1 MTVDRVDS
9 LRHLRP
15 PRRRRPVRAGRRAAP
30 GDRAGADPGAARGP
44 ARAEEGRLPDPRPAG
59 HRAQEVRPQEGPQGA
74 SVQQALIDCIH
85 ICIASPGVFH
95 TSSGWTRPAN
105 LFVCRLTACN
115 GSRVRSD
122 LTNGPISQRPLA
134 NLGNRAIEAA
144 NYTLARTNRLLIFG
158 LTLRPYY
165 GKPEGA
171 DAVVGCPRV
180 GADFSG
186 GRCPP
191 SGLCGEPRAALD
203 PCRKQEEK
211 ERV

>member
-1 MTVDRVDS
+1 LDGSSRCCCWSGSSALLLADRAYHRRGDHRLPPCLAS
-9 LRHLRP
+9 LDARRKRH
-15 PRRRRPVRAGRRAAP
+15 RRRGNRSDNRY
-30 GDRAGADPGAARGP
+30 
-44 ARAEEGRLPDPRPAG
+44 
-59 HRAQEVRPQEGPQGA
+59 
-74 SVQQALIDCIH
+74 
-85 ICIASPGVFH
+85 
-95 TSSGWTRPAN
+95 SSGRDRLRARSTPHQVARPAN

-134 NLGNRAIEAA
+134 NLGNRGIEAA

-158 LTLRPYY
+158 LTSRPYY
-165 GKPEGA
+165 GNPDGA

-203 PCRKQEEK
+203 PCRKQEER